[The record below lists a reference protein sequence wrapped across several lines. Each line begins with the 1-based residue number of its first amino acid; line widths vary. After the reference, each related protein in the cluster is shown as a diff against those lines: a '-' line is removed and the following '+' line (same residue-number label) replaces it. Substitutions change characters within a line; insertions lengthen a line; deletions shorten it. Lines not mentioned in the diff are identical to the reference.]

1 MIMKKIVLTAFFGF
15 YTLLVIGQSWKWNL
29 KLGGISENKPISA
42 CQDNN
47 SNIYLLGRFEE
58 NQIIGNDTI
67 FSYGNKDIVVL
78 KLNKFG
84 EIQWYRHIGSK
95 GNDFPRDIQV
105 SGNNKIYITGSF
117 RDTCFFS
124 ENDTLVSKGNDDT
137 FVASLNLDGSINWY
151 KNLVYGPTFQIP
163 NRLIVDNS
171 ENLILSGYYL
181 DEVTLGDEELD
192 TPIKF
197 YSEKIRVNNY
207 IAKFNALGELN
218 WAKNYPS
225 TSGGTRFYRSAS
237 RDNNYYMGI
246 IFRDTLFVEN
256 DTLTGTLDNYDI
268 AIIKLN
274 FNGDLQWSRVISGEV
289 VASIQDI
296 AATETGVY
304 FAGLTNSNE
313 LQIDSSENK
322 TFKMNNYLKG
332 GNDWLIGKYNHEGVL
347 KWIRNGGGIA
357 NDEILAI
364 CANEDEVFFTGD
376 FSDFV
381 VLGNDTIYS
390 NGTFD
395 RDAMIGSYD
404 TEGNPNFLL
413 GIEASGEE
421 FDAGDI
427 IFRDYNSKDLIFVGE
442 FFSNEIYFRD
452 SIFENTDQTGSSSDI
467 MIGKYGCLPI
477 TLTSQTSTP
486 LPCNTLNGG
495 DSAQISLSA
504 EGGFTE
510 LLYSIDG
517 GQNFSADTI
526 FYVNTPGEYPL
537 VVKDS
542 TGCQVLGD
550 TIIITQPEVFEIVSI
565 DSADAS
571 SQGATDGSIVVEVQG
586 GTEPYT
592 YSLNEGTPQTDS
604 AFTDLAQGKYKLFVQ
619 DANNCGPLETDS
631 ISIGPPPCEPISFI
645 SQTASDFTCN
655 LGGED
660 SVMINLE
667 AEGGLTGLLYSI
679 DGGLSFAADGE
690 FYVKQAGEYEVVVQ
704 DSTGCELLGDTLIV
718 SQPELFT
725 ITDIDSSDASARDVS
740 DGSIVVTVTGGTEP
754 YEFTLNGGTPQANGG
769 FTGLAP
775 GKYKLS
781 VQDANSCGPLET
793 DSITIGPRSC
803 VPISLVSLDYSDL
816 SCHENNGG
824 EPAPISIEAEGGL
837 TGLLYSIDGGD
848 TFAPDGEFAVGLPGE
863 YIVMAKDSTGCE
875 EIFDTITIS
884 QPEEFDIT
892 SIYSSD
898 VNHHGGNE
906 GFVLVN
912 VVGGTLPY
920 VFTLNG
926 GSEQSTG
933 SYMDL
938 TAGKYQVQVVDDNNC
953 GPLET
958 DSIIIEQPPVGLK
971 DLGVKQ
977 VNIYPNPVNEELNIE
992 FKIQD
997 KEEESISIMDASG
1010 KVVVNKKFKAVN
1022 GKVSERLGV
1031 SGLRNGVYFLRI
1043 GDGGEVLKIVKE

>member
-1 MIMKKIVLTAFFGF
+1 MRYSLFFKVLFISLFVYQGNCFSQNWLSSNFFNGEGAVSPIGVASDGEGSIYVYGYFDQTVEIDGNQYNSTGGRDLFLSKFSSDNQLLWLIPFGSSSSEYVDGGITINDDNIVYLTGGFRSTIFFNEEDSLISEGGFDSFLSAFTQTGELLWAKKIVTGSGNQRPNDIAVDQDQNILVSGFFSTNANIGTDVLIDEDVYNDIFIARFDKNGNYINAKQYSVKNSVARIFDINTSSDKFFLTGIFSDTLILDSDTIVSVNSTYDAFIYAIDNNLDGDWVRTVSGFGDEYLYSVNNF
-15 YTLLVIGQSWKWNL
+15 MDSTSLITGYSNSTNIQFDSTENEKASVLESHGGFDIFNARYDKNGNLLNKNNY
-29 KLGGISENKPISA
+29 GGISDEISYKNYVG
-42 CQDNN
+42 D
-47 SNIYLLGRFEE
+47 
-58 NQIIGNDTI
+58 
-67 FSYGNKDIVVL
+67 
-78 KLNKFG
+78 
-84 EIQWYRHIGSK
+84 
-95 GNDFPRDIQV
+95 
-105 SGNNKIYITGSF
+105 NKIHLTGYITGNSIWGK
-117 RDTCFFS
+117 
-124 ENDTLVSKGNDDT
+124 DTLKTFSVDDKAFLYSELNKELNVEKARMINSKIETSNERAQGLVKIGEKVFMLGTSDAD
-137 FVASLNLDGSINWY
+137 SININGKTY
-151 KNLVYGPTFQIP
+151 VNLGKGK
-163 NRLIVDNS
+163 
-171 ENLILSGYYL
+171 E
-181 DEVTLGDEELD
+181 
-192 TPIKF
+192 
-197 YSEKIRVNNY
+197 
-207 IAKFNALGELN
+207 
-218 WAKNYPS
+218 
-225 TSGGTRFYRSAS
+225 
-237 RDNNYYMGI
+237 
-246 IFRDTLFVEN
+246 
-256 DTLTGTLDNYDI
+256 
-268 AIIKLN
+268 
-274 FNGDLQWSRVISGEV
+274 
-289 VASIQDI
+289 
-296 AATETGVY
+296 
-304 FAGLTNSNE
+304 
-313 LQIDSSENK
+313 K
-322 TFKMNNYLKG
+322 TFLV
-332 GNDWLIGKYNHEGVL
+332 E
-347 KWIRNGGGIA
+347 
-357 NDEILAI
+357 
-364 CANEDEVFFTGD
+364 
-376 FSDFV
+376 
-381 VLGNDTIYS
+381 
-390 NGTFD
+390 
-395 RDAMIGSYD
+395 
-404 TEGNPNFLL
+404 
-413 GIEASGEE
+413 
-421 FDAGDI
+421 
-427 IFRDYNSKDLIFVGE
+427 
-442 FFSNEIYFRD
+442 
-452 SIFENTDQTGSSSDI
+452 
-467 MIGKYGCLPI
+467 YGCIPI
-477 TLTSQTSTP
+477 FLTTQTSTP

-517 GQNFSADTI
+517 GQNFSADTF
-526 FYVNTPGEYPL
+526 FYVNTPGEYP
-537 VVKDS
+537 VVVQDS
-542 TGCQVLGD
+542 TGCQILGD
-550 TIIITQPEVFEIVSI
+550 TIIITQPDVLEITGI

-571 SQGATDGSIVVEVQG
+571 SQGAADGSIIVLVEG
-586 GTEPYT
+586 GTKPYS
-592 YSLNEGTPQTDS
+592 YSLNGGAPQADS
-604 AFTDLAQGKYKLFVQ
+604 VFTGLAQGKYKLVIQ

-631 ISIGPPPCEPISFI
+631 ITIGPPPCEPISFI
-645 SQTASDFTCN
+645 SQTASDFACN